1 MKTNKFFATAIAVLT
16 LVGFMACEPKNPAE
30 KPNNPNDSTIV
41 VPNDSTIVVPNDS
54 TNQPNDS
61 VPVVQQL
68 ELSETSITLKV
79 GEEHQ
84 LTANVEVESWASTN
98 EEIAMVYKGLVI
110 ALKEGNAIISAT
122 AAGVTK
128 TCVVIVEA
136 DQTQGNTGGT
146 LKGSQFWP
154 IAIDGTT
161 ADANA
166 SKLVGDFRPDDVGKF
181 LYVWE
186 GTYVANDNPTG
197 LNFHGNTDGY
207 TALTVAAG
215 WSGCGYCLTESDGG
229 KTWEAAEALRAAI
242 VASPDDYYLHMALKS
257 TDKASHCFY
266 IFGSEATKFVIGS
279 TAVYDGPLYEDFTR
293 NGEWAEFDIPMS
305 RFATALATT
314 TCAAGVNVFVAL
326 TEGIP
331 GAQLNLDAVYFYK
344 K

>member
-1 MKTNKFFATAIAVLT
+1 MKTNKFFATALAVLA
-16 LVGFMACEPKNPAE
+16 LVGFTACEPKNPAE
-30 KPNNPNDSTIV
+30 P
-41 VPNDSTIVVPNDS
+41 
-54 TNQPNDS
+54 
-61 VPVVQQL
+61 L
-68 ELSETSITLKV
+68 ELTETSVTLKV
-79 GEEHQ
+79 GETHQ
-84 LTANVEVESWASTN
+84 LVTNVAVESWTSSN
-98 EEIAMVYKGLVI
+98 EAVATVADGLVT
-110 ALKEGNAIISAT
+110 AVSAGNAIISAT

-128 TCVVIVEA
+128 TCVVLVEA
-136 DQTQGNTGGT
+136 DQTQGGGAT

-181 LYVWE
+181 LYVWDA
-186 GTYVANDNPTG
+186 TYVANDNPTG
-197 LNFHGNTDGY
+197 LNFHGNTDGF
-207 TALTVAAG
+207 TALTVSTLG
-215 WSGCGYCLTESDGG
+215 WAGCGYCLTETDAS
-229 KTWEAAEALRAAI
+229 KAWEAAEALRAAI

-326 TEGIP
+326 TEGTA

>member
-1 MKTNKFFATAIAVLT
+1 MSMKTNKFFATALAVLA
-16 LVGFMACEPKNPAE
+16 LAGFTACDQPEPTP
-30 KPNNPNDSTIV
+30 
-41 VPNDSTIVVPNDS
+41 
-54 TNQPNDS
+54 
-61 VPVVQQL
+61 L
-68 ELSETSITLKV
+68 ELTETNVTLKV
-79 GEEHQ
+79 GETHQ
-84 LTANVEVESWASTN
+84 LEANVPVESWTSSN
-98 EEIAMVYKGLVI
+98 EAVATVDDGLVT
-110 ALKEGNAIISAT
+110 AVSAGNAIISAT

-128 TCVVIVEA
+128 TCVVLVEA
-136 DQTQGNTGGT
+136 DPTQGGTGA

-166 SKLVGDFRPDDVGKF
+166 SKIVGDFRPDDVGKF
-181 LYVWE
+181 LYVWDA
-186 GTYVANDNPTG
+186 TYVANDNPTG

-207 TALTVAAG
+207 TALVVSTLG
-215 WSGCGYCLTESDGG
+215 WAGCGYCLTETDASNA
-229 KTWEAAEALRAAI
+229 WQAAEALRAAI

-326 TEGIP
+326 TEGTA

>member
-1 MKTNKFFATAIAVLT
+1 MKTNKFFATALAVLA
-16 LVGFMACEPKNPAE
+16 LAGFTACDQPTPTEP
-30 KPNNPNDSTIV
+30 
-41 VPNDSTIVVPNDS
+41 
-54 TNQPNDS
+54 
-61 VPVVQQL
+61 L
-68 ELSETSITLKV
+68 ELTETSVTMKV
-79 GEEHQ
+79 GETHQ
-84 LTANVEVESWASTN
+84 LTANVAVESWTSSN
-98 EEIAMVYKGLVI
+98 EAVATVADGLVT
-110 ALKEGNAIISAT
+110 AVSAGNAIISAT

-128 TCVVIVEA
+128 TCVVLVEA
-136 DQTQGNTGGT
+136 DQTQGGGAT

-197 LNFHGNTDGY
+197 LNFHGNTDGF

-215 WSGCGYCLTESDGG
+215 WSGCGYCLTETDES
-229 KTWEAAEALRAAI
+229 KAWEAAEALRAAI

-326 TEGIP
+326 TEGIT
-331 GAQLNLDAVYFYK
+331 GAQLNMDAIYFYK

>member
-1 MKTNKFFATAIAVLT
+1 MKTNKFFATALAVLA
-16 LVGFMACEPKNPAE
+16 LAGFTACDQPTPTEP
-30 KPNNPNDSTIV
+30 
-41 VPNDSTIVVPNDS
+41 
-54 TNQPNDS
+54 
-61 VPVVQQL
+61 L
-68 ELSETSITLKV
+68 ELTETSVTMKV
-79 GEEHQ
+79 GETHQ
-84 LTANVEVESWASTN
+84 LTANVAVESWTSSN
-98 EEIAMVYKGLVI
+98 EAVATVADGLVT
-110 ALKEGNAIISAT
+110 AVSAGNAIISAT

-128 TCVVIVEA
+128 TCVVLVEA
-136 DQTQGNTGGT
+136 DQTQGGGKA

-166 SKLVGDFRPDDVGKF
+166 SKIVGDFRPDDVGKF
-181 LYVWE
+181 LYVWDA
-186 GTYVANDNPTG
+186 TYVANDNPTG
-197 LNFHGNTDGY
+197 LNFHGNTDGF
-207 TALTVAAG
+207 TALTVSTLG
-215 WSGCGYCLTESDGG
+215 WAGCGYCLTETDAS
-229 KTWEAAEALRAAI
+229 KAWEAAEALRAAI

-326 TEGIP
+326 TEGTA
-331 GAQLNLDAVYFYK
+331 GAQLNMDAIYFYK

>member
-1 MKTNKFFATAIAVLT
+1 MKTNKFFATALAVLA
-16 LVGFMACEPKNPAE
+16 LAGFTACDQPTPTEP
-30 KPNNPNDSTIV
+30 
-41 VPNDSTIVVPNDS
+41 
-54 TNQPNDS
+54 
-61 VPVVQQL
+61 L
-68 ELSETSITLKV
+68 ELTETSVTMKV
-79 GEEHQ
+79 GETHQ
-84 LTANVEVESWASTN
+84 LTANVAVESWTSSN
-98 EEIAMVYKGLVI
+98 EAVATVADGLVT
-110 ALKEGNAIISAT
+110 AVSAGNAIISAT

-128 TCVVIVEA
+128 TCVVLVEA
-136 DQTQGNTGGT
+136 DQTQGGGAS

-166 SKLVGDFRPDDVGKF
+166 SKIVGDFRPDDVGKF
-181 LYVWE
+181 LYVWDA
-186 GTYVANDNPTG
+186 TYVANDNPTG
-197 LNFHGNTDGY
+197 LNFHGNTDGF
-207 TALTVAAG
+207 TALTVSTLG
-215 WSGCGYCLTESDGG
+215 WAGCGYCLTETDAS
-229 KTWEAAEALRAAI
+229 KAWEAAEALRAAI

-326 TEGIP
+326 TEGTA
-331 GAQLNLDAVYFYK
+331 GAQLNMDAVYFYK

>member
-1 MKTNKFFATAIAVLT
+1 MKTNKFFATALAVLA
-16 LVGFMACEPKNPAE
+16 LAGFTACEPKNPAE
-30 KPNNPNDSTIV
+30 P
-41 VPNDSTIVVPNDS
+41 
-54 TNQPNDS
+54 
-61 VPVVQQL
+61 L
-68 ELSETSITLKV
+68 ELTETSVTMKV
-79 GEEHQ
+79 GETHQ
-84 LTANVEVESWASTN
+84 LVANVAVESWTSSN
-98 EEIAMVYKGLVI
+98 EAVATVADGLVT
-110 ALKEGNAIISAT
+110 AVSAGNAIISAT

-128 TCVVIVEA
+128 TCVVLVEA
-136 DQTQGNTGGT
+136 DQTQGGGAS

-166 SKLVGDFRPDDVGKF
+166 SKIVGDFRPDDVGKF
-181 LYVWE
+181 LYVWDA
-186 GTYVANDNPTG
+186 TYVANDNPTG
-197 LNFHGNTDGY
+197 LNFHGNTDGF
-207 TALTVAAG
+207 TALTVSTLG
-215 WSGCGYCLTESDGG
+215 WAGCGYCLTETDAS
-229 KTWEAAEALRAAI
+229 KAWEAAEALRAAI

-326 TEGIP
+326 TEGTA

>member
-1 MKTNKFFATAIAVLT
+1 MSMKTNKFFATALAVLA
-16 LVGFMACEPKNPAE
+16 LAGFTACDQPTPTEP
-30 KPNNPNDSTIV
+30 
-41 VPNDSTIVVPNDS
+41 
-54 TNQPNDS
+54 
-61 VPVVQQL
+61 L
-68 ELSETSITLKV
+68 ELTETSVTMKV
-79 GEEHQ
+79 GETHQ
-84 LTANVEVESWASTN
+84 LVANVAVESWTSSN
-98 EEIAMVYKGLVI
+98 EAVATVADGLVT
-110 ALKEGNAIISAT
+110 AVSAGNAIISAT

-128 TCVVIVEA
+128 TCVVLVEA
-136 DQTQGNTGGT
+136 DQTQGGGAT

-166 SKLVGDFRPDDVGKF
+166 SKIVGDFRPDDVGKF
-181 LYVWE
+181 LYVWDA
-186 GTYVANDNPTG
+186 TYVANDNPTG
-197 LNFHGNTDGY
+197 LNFHGNTDGF
-207 TALTVAAG
+207 TALTVSTLG
-215 WSGCGYCLTESDGG
+215 WAGCGYCLTETDAS
-229 KTWEAAEALRAAI
+229 KAWEAAEALRAAI

-326 TEGIP
+326 TEGTA

>member
-1 MKTNKFFATAIAVLT
+1 MKTNKFFATALAVLA
-16 LVGFMACEPKNPAE
+16 LAGFTACDQPTPTEP
-30 KPNNPNDSTIV
+30 
-41 VPNDSTIVVPNDS
+41 
-54 TNQPNDS
+54 
-61 VPVVQQL
+61 L
-68 ELSETSITLKV
+68 ELTETSVTMKV
-79 GEEHQ
+79 GETHQ
-84 LTANVEVESWASTN
+84 LTANVAVESWTSSN
-98 EEIAMVYKGLVI
+98 EAVATVADGLVT
-110 ALKEGNAIISAT
+110 AVSAGNAIISAT

-128 TCVVIVEA
+128 TCVVLVEA
-136 DQTQGNTGGT
+136 DQTQGGGAT

-181 LYVWE
+181 LYVWDA
-186 GTYVANDNPTG
+186 TYVANENPTG
-197 LNFHGNTDGY
+197 LNFHGNTDGF
-207 TALTVAAG
+207 TALTVSTLG
-215 WSGCGYCLTESDGG
+215 WAGCGYCLTETDAS
-229 KTWEAAEALRAAI
+229 KAWEAAEALRAAI

-326 TEGIP
+326 TEGTA
-331 GAQLNLDAVYFYK
+331 GAQLNMDAVYFYK

>member
-1 MKTNKFFATAIAVLT
+1 MKTNKFFATALAVLA
-16 LVGFMACEPKNPAE
+16 LVGFTACEPKNPAE
-30 KPNNPNDSTIV
+30 P
-41 VPNDSTIVVPNDS
+41 
-54 TNQPNDS
+54 
-61 VPVVQQL
+61 L
-68 ELSETSITLKV
+68 ELTETSVTMKV
-79 GEEHQ
+79 GETHQ
-84 LTANVEVESWASTN
+84 LTANVAVESWTSSN
-98 EEIAMVYKGLVI
+98 EAVATVADGLVT
-110 ALKEGNAIISAT
+110 AVSAGNAIISAT

-128 TCVVIVEA
+128 TCVVLVEA
-136 DQTQGNTGGT
+136 DQTQGGGAS

-166 SKLVGDFRPDDVGKF
+166 SKIVGDFRPDDVGKF
-181 LYVWE
+181 LYVWDA
-186 GTYVANDNPTG
+186 TYVANDNPTG
-197 LNFHGNTDGY
+197 LNFHGNTDGF
-207 TALTVAAG
+207 TALTVSTLG
-215 WSGCGYCLTESDGG
+215 WAGCGYCLTETDAS
-229 KTWEAAEALRAAI
+229 KAWEAAEALRAAI

-314 TCAAGVNVFVAL
+314 TCVAGVNVFVAL
-326 TEGIP
+326 TEGTA
-331 GAQLNLDAVYFYK
+331 GAQLNMDAIYFYK

>member
-1 MKTNKFFATAIAVLT
+1 MKTNKFFATALAVLA
-16 LVGFMACEPKNPAE
+16 LAGFTACDQPTPTEP
-30 KPNNPNDSTIV
+30 
-41 VPNDSTIVVPNDS
+41 
-54 TNQPNDS
+54 
-61 VPVVQQL
+61 L
-68 ELSETSITLKV
+68 ELTETSVTMKV
-79 GEEHQ
+79 GETHQ
-84 LTANVEVESWASTN
+84 LTANVAVESWTSSN
-98 EEIAMVYKGLVI
+98 EAVATVADGLVT
-110 ALKEGNAIISAT
+110 AVSAGNAIISAT

-128 TCVVIVEA
+128 TCVVLVEA
-136 DQTQGNTGGT
+136 DQTQGGGAT

-166 SKLVGDFRPDDVGKF
+166 SKIVGDFRPDDVGKF
-181 LYVWE
+181 LYVWDA
-186 GTYVANDNPTG
+186 TYVANENPTG
-197 LNFHGNTDGY
+197 LNFHGNTDGF
-207 TALTVAAG
+207 TALTVSTLG
-215 WSGCGYCLTESDGG
+215 WAGCGYCLTETDAS
-229 KTWEAAEALRAAI
+229 KAWEAAEALRAAI

-326 TEGIP
+326 TEGTA

>member
-1 MKTNKFFATAIAVLT
+1 MKTNKFFATALAVLA
-16 LVGFMACEPKNPAE
+16 LAGFTACDQPTPTEP
-30 KPNNPNDSTIV
+30 
-41 VPNDSTIVVPNDS
+41 
-54 TNQPNDS
+54 
-61 VPVVQQL
+61 L
-68 ELSETSITLKV
+68 ELTEISVTLKV
-79 GEEHQ
+79 GETHQ
-84 LTANVEVESWASTN
+84 LTANVAVESWTSSN
-98 EEIAMVYKGLVI
+98 EAVATVADGLVT
-110 ALKEGNAIISAT
+110 AVSAGNAIISAT

-128 TCVVIVEA
+128 ACVVLVEA
-136 DQTQGNTGGT
+136 DQTQGGGAT

-166 SKLVGDFRPDDVGKF
+166 SKIAGDFRPDDVGKF
-181 LYVWE
+181 LYVWDA
-186 GTYVANDNPTG
+186 TYVANDNPTG
-197 LNFHGNTDGY
+197 LNFHGNTDGF
-207 TALTVAAG
+207 TALTVSTLG
-215 WSGCGYCLTESDGG
+215 WAGCGYCLTETDAS
-229 KTWEAAEALRAAI
+229 KAWEAAEALRAAI
-242 VASPDDYYLHMALKS
+242 VASPDDYFLHMALKS

-326 TEGIP
+326 TEGTA